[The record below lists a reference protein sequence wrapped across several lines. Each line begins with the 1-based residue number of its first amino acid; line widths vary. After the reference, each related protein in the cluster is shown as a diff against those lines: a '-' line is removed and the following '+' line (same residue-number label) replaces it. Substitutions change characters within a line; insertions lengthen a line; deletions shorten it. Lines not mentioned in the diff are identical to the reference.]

1 MVKQMLQSCES
12 FICNFM
18 RLAHQKKKIHMV
30 SSLGFQQELHIL
42 WRGKKQKRDY
52 YLFWPIQLLSRLI
65 IYVLAQKQHILN
77 ADQNT
82 FFFFP
87 CVRLQS

>member
-1 MVKQMLQSCES
+1 
-12 FICNFM
+12 
-18 RLAHQKKKIHMV
+18 MV

-82 FFFFP
+82 FFFFSL
-87 CVRLQS
+87 CQITRLNHFTKSYHF